1 MSLTLRQRIVR
12 RWTRMLMP
20 FRYDTED
27 VLRCWCGG
35 SLGPSRSQLVGECVD
50 CGTGVLLRRLTEA
63 SYERWYATG
72 TYRRW
77 VSGSADVSVGQLIKE
92 LRRGQAAI
100 EFMER
105 HGYGVRPLGDDPRRY
120 SVLDV
125 GSGAG
130 GFLVAAKIAG
140 VGAMIGVDT
149 DARSGAIPKEFGI
162 AVSPYMPVGGR
173 FDRVIC
179 SHLIEHV
186 LSPVTFMRTL
196 GMHLTDRGVLYVET
210 PAWTPKAEVK
220 LPHVYMYTAQSFR
233 LLGKRAELEVVAIT
247 EGIQAVLRRAT

>member
-1 MSLTLRQRIVR
+1 MTVRQKIVR
-12 RWTRMLMP
+12 RWARIKTRLL
-20 FRYDTED
+20 YSWEN
-27 VLRCWCGG
+27 VVSCWCGG
-35 SLGPSRSQLVGECVD
+35 SLGPSRDSRVGECVE
-50 CGTGVLLRRLTEA
+50 CGTGVLRRRLTEA
-63 SYERWYATG
+63 SYDRWYRSG
-72 TYRRW
+72 DYRRTQMGT
-77 VSGSADVSVGQLIKE
+77 VSVSVGQLIKE